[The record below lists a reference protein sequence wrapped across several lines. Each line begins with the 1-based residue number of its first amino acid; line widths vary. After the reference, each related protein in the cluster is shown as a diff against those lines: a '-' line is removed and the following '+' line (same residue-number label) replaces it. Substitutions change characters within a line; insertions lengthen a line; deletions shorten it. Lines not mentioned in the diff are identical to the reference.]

1 MAARAWTCDDSWV
14 TSAAPVRPPLVR
26 TSDDRLVAGVCAAV
40 ARHLRLDPLIVRG
53 AFVALSF
60 VGVGVLIYAL
70 LWVFLPH
77 TDSVQLDSTVGGARP
92 MTPGAGRLSLDA
104 LRDKP
109 SLAILLIGIGGAALL
124 TQIGPFGQIQVLWP
138 LIIVGVGLALIWRQ
152 VDDRDLLSRRS
163 LRWRLAVGALVTVFG
178 LVAVLTTLNLLDVT
192 WQSFASTLLILG
204 GVALATAPWWRRL
217 VAERSAERRA
227 RIRVEERAEVAAHL
241 HDSVLQTLALIQ
253 RHADS
258 APEVNRL
265 ARGQEREL
273 RSWLYGHPGE
283 DTATFGGAL
292 ERAVADIEASYDVR
306 VQSVVVGDEP
316 VDARLS
322 AVVQA
327 SHEAMRNAA
336 RHAGVQ
342 DVSLYAEVEEE
353 AVTVFVRDRGVGFD
367 PEVIADD
374 RRGVRHSIVE
384 RMARHGG
391 IAKITSAPGAG
402 TEVELRMSR
411 VREAHEAGRLSRERV
426 SIAARNERGAERA
439 VREAHEAGPS

>member
-1 MAARAWTCDDSWV
+1 MAGRPAACDDRRVS
-14 TSAAPVRPPLVR
+14 TTAPVRPPLVR
-26 TSDDRLVAGVCAAV
+26 TRDDRLVSGVCAAV
-40 ARHLRLDPLIVRG
+40 ARHLGLDPLVVRG
-53 AFVALSF
+53 VFVALAF

-70 LWVFLPH
+70 LWVFLPQGESLGEQPAGTA
-77 TDSVQLDSTVGGARP
+77 TDGARSGI
-92 MTPGAGRLSLDA
+92 TVTGRSSGLSLDT

-109 SLAILLIGIGGAALL
+109 SLAILLIGVGGALLL
-124 TQIGPFGQIQVLWP
+124 TQIGPFGQVQVLWP

-163 LRWRLAVGALVTVFG
+163 LRWRLAAGALVAVFG
-178 LVAVLTTLNLLDVT
+178 LVAVLTTLNLLEVT
-192 WQSFASTLLILG
+192 WQSFVSTLLILG
-204 GVALATAPWWRRL
+204 VVGLATAPWWRRL
-217 VAERSAERRA
+217 VAERGNERRA

-253 RHADS
+253 RHAESPRDVS
-258 APEVNRL
+258 RL

-292 ERAVADIEASYDVR
+292 EHAVADIEGSYDVR
-306 VQSVVVGDEP
+306 VQSVVVGDAPTDE
-316 VDARLS
+316 RLA

-336 RHAGVQ
+336 RHARVE
-342 DVSLYAEVEEE
+342 DVSLYAEIE
-353 AVTVFVRDRGVGFD
+353 AEGVTVFVRDRGIGFD
-367 PEVIADD
+367 QDGIAAD

-391 IAKITSAPGAG
+391 SARITSTPGSG
-402 TEVELRMSR
+402 TEVELRM
-411 VREAHEAGRLSRERV
+411 ARV
-426 SIAARNERGAERA
+426 SA
-439 VREAHEAGPS
+439 